1 MIAIQ
6 PNSFVFIR
14 VYSWSNNGFSNRSSR
29 VCIHLIVTTP
39 AQSAG
44 YTLRDGSRVHLRP
57 IRPEDDHAL
66 VEAFE
71 RMSPETV
78 YQRFFAALP
87 ELSEDAA
94 WRFSHV
100 DYTSRMALVAECA
113 DSNPP
118 GLIAIARYE
127 RSEEP
132 GVVELGL
139 VVLDPWQNRGLG
151 RIMIRALLEAAARN
165 GISRFRAE
173 ILSDN
178 RRMLHLLATEA
189 HILESKSQ
197 SGITTVLLEPAAK
210 III

>member
-1 MIAIQ
+1 M
-6 PNSFVFIR
+6 
-14 VYSWSNNGFSNRSSR
+14 
-29 VCIHLIVTTP
+29 VTTP
-39 AQSAG
+39 AQSADH
-44 YTLRDGSRVHLRP
+44 TLRDGSRVHIRP

-78 YQRFFAALP
+78 YQRFFAPLP
-87 ELSEDAA
+87 ELSEDTA
-94 WRFSHV
+94 WRLSHV
-100 DYTSRMALVAECA
+100 DYSSRMALVAECE

-127 RSEEP
+127 RTEDP

-151 RIMIRALLEAAARN
+151 RIMIRALLEAAAQN
-165 GISRFRAE
+165 GITRFRAE

-178 RRMLHLLATEA
+178 RRIVHGTG
-189 HILESKSQ
+189 S
-197 SGITTVLLEPAAK
+197 
-210 III
+210 

>member
-1 MIAIQ
+1 MQ
-6 PNSFVFIR
+6 YNQTHLCFIR
-14 VYSWSNNGFSNRSSR
+14 VYSWPNNGFSNRSASG
-29 VCIHLIVTTP
+29 CIHSMVTTP
-39 AQSAG
+39 AQSADH
-44 YTLRDGSRVHLRP
+44 TLRDGSRVHIRP

-78 YQRFFAALP
+78 YQRFFAPLP
-87 ELSEDAA
+87 ELSEDTA
-94 WRFSHV
+94 WRLSHV
-100 DYTSRMALVAECA
+100 DYSSRMALVAECE

-127 RSEEP
+127 RTEDP

-151 RIMIRALLEAAARN
+151 RIMIRALLEAAAQN
-165 GISRFRAE
+165 GITRFRAE

-210 III
+210 IGS